1 MSTPPTFGRE
11 PWLAVVLSL
20 LAPGLG
26 HLYSG
31 RLVPGLALFLVS
43 LLFVPLVV
51 VAALLEPSTAVLVG
65 LLTAGLAVIGVYLY
79 AAAGA
84 YRAARRQREH
94 YEPREY
100 NRPALYVLFALVG
113 IAYAVGGA
121 WFVPHVLEA
130 FYLPTGSMAPTFLNG
145 DHVLVNKF
153 AYQHRLPQRGDVV
166 VFRVPGKPGQNW
178 ITRVM
183 GLPGDTVEL
192 RDNEVFINGKKLERD
207 RVPADALPAPVDGEV
222 FEESNAGRRYR
233 VLIGKEKSADQPK
246 TTVPEG
252 SCFVLGDHR
261 DRSEDSRAFGPVPL
275 GSILGG
281 VQYVY
286 YPAATWER
294 FGAVRE

>member
-1 MSTPPTFGRE
+1 MSTPPTAGRE

-26 HLYSG
+26 QLYGG
-31 RLVPGLALFLVS
+31 RLVEGLALFLAS

-51 VAALLEPSTAVLVG
+51 VAAQLGPSTPVLIG
-65 LLTAGLAVIGVYLY
+65 LIAAGVALLGVYAC

-84 YRAARRQREH
+84 YRTARRQREH

-113 IAYAVGGA
+113 IVYAVGGA
-121 WFVPHVLEA
+121 WFVPHVFEA
-130 FYLPTGSMAPTFLNG
+130 FYLPTGSMSPNFISG
-145 DHVLVNKF
+145 DHVLVNRLE
-153 AYQHRLPQRGDVV
+153 YQHRLPGRGDVI

-178 ITRVM
+178 IKRVM
-183 GLPGDTVEL
+183 GLPGDTVEVH
-192 RDNEVFINGKKLERD
+192 DNDVFINGKKLERD
-207 RVPADALPAPVDGEV
+207 RVPADVLPVPLDGEV

-233 VLIGKEKSADQPK
+233 ILIGKEKSPDQPK
-246 TTVPEG
+246 TTVPAG

-261 DRSEDSRAFGPVPL
+261 DLSEDSRAFGPVPL
-275 GSILGG
+275 GDILGG

-286 YPAATWER
+286 YPAGTWER
-294 FGAVRE
+294 FGAVRQ